1 MVPWSGAQCL
11 SLPWLKVF
19 HRERLGTAS
28 LSDRALWD
36 SRCLSSAQHMVVRDE
51 LYHGEH
57 RCPGPSDNVTDSCST
72 WAMLSRLLLFGS
84 PATVEETLIPI
95 EVAALG

>member
-1 MVPWSGAQCL
+1 MVPWSGAQGL

-19 HRERLGTAS
+19 PRERLGTAS
-28 LSDRALWD
+28 LSDRALRD

-57 RCPGPSDNVTDSCST
+57 RCPEPSDNVTDSCST

-84 PATVEETLIPI
+84 PATVEDTLIPI

>member
-1 MVPWSGAQCL
+1 
-11 SLPWLKVF
+11 
-19 HRERLGTAS
+19 
-28 LSDRALWD
+28 
-36 SRCLSSAQHMVVRDE
+36 MVVRDE

-72 WAMLSRLLLFGS
+72 WAMLSCLLLFGS